1 MAGWW
6 MTASSLTIP
15 KHSLCGRPFAQ
26 GQGKNFVCPCV
37 CGVWAISV
45 SIFFTLT
52 DRWHCALS
60 CMIWHLAGGSILY
73 TWCIGVSGCRKE
85 ISVLAGYFLCSDQ
98 NAVGNTTLTHERL
111 ARDLSLLCPLK
122 LMRCI
127 SDQKITPQN
136 SDDESLQ
143 RCTEDGGG
151 REGGLLPP
159 TPSLVQSLGPQRVS
173 WLRLFLLFS
182 CLGFWLSYSLRC
194 LSSLNLFFPLFLP
207 HPLFIPPYPVLGLSH
222 GVNLWLWSSRNIGMA
237 THALLCFV
245 SFSLLAGSL
254 TVSMCSCVCTVPYIR
269 CLFLFRA

>member
-1 MAGWW
+1 
-6 MTASSLTIP
+6 
-15 KHSLCGRPFAQ
+15 
-26 GQGKNFVCPCV
+26 
-37 CGVWAISV
+37 
-45 SIFFTLT
+45 
-52 DRWHCALS
+52 
-60 CMIWHLAGGSILY
+60 
-73 TWCIGVSGCRKE
+73 
-85 ISVLAGYFLCSDQ
+85 
-98 NAVGNTTLTHERL
+98 
-111 ARDLSLLCPLK
+111 
-122 LMRCI
+122 MRCI

-159 TPSLVQSLGPQRVS
+159 TPSLVQSLGPQRLS

-245 SFSLLAGSL
+245 SLLACWLAHILSRCVHVYVQYRIYAASFFFEPNYLVVVNTGSFQVHIVGTDAFKDKRHL
-254 TVSMCSCVCTVPYIR
+254 LCFSIAIQWAWTKTQYIYQIPLNAHIISY
-269 CLFLFRA
+269 LFTCICKQMYNKYKTDEWEKTNTNYQLPILIF